1 MYQKIRTSLF
11 YISIAVFF
19 ISVPLTLIFSFG
31 YDVTWGK
38 LKFSRAGLINISSK
52 PEGAAVYLNGKY
64 TGEVTPASLKELK
77 PGIYDLR
84 LQLEDYYPWENSV
97 VVKDGMV
104 SDSKEV
110 TLFRRIPHM
119 DKINIEEV
127 ADFVLDKTRD
137 NIFFIS
143 KENNSLYKI
152 DTKGRTSRT
161 VYRLP
166 FSVEKI
172 KKWLISF
179 DNKKIV
185 YLVGNNIYVGFL
197 IDSDSRVAI
206 PKDFTIV
213 VPEEIV
219 DIFWYFDNEHIIVVE
234 TRDIKVF
241 ELFSQ
246 GKNNTVSLAT
256 LNYRR
261 PKVFYDAENNILYFT
276 DQQETSAGRYHNLY
290 KIQLGRHQ
298 ILPFME
304 EIEKK

>member
-19 ISVPLTLIFSFG
+19 VSVPLTLIFSFG
-31 YDVTWGK
+31 YDVTWSR

-64 TGEVTPASLKELK
+64 TGQATPASLKELK

-97 VVKDGMV
+97 VIKDGMV
-104 SDSKEV
+104 TNSKEI

-127 ADFVLDKTRD
+127 VDFALDKSRD

-143 KENNSLYKI
+143 KENNFVYKI
-152 DTKGRTSRT
+152 DTKGRASRV
-161 VYRLP
+161 VYQLP
-166 FSVEKI
+166 FSAEKV

-185 YLVGNNIYVGFL
+185 YLVGNKIYVGFL
-197 IDSDSRVAI
+197 IDSDSRV
-206 PKDFTIV
+206 PTLKDFTIV
-213 VPEEIV
+213 APE
-219 DIFWYFDNEHIIVVE
+219 
-234 TRDIKVF
+234 
-241 ELFSQ
+241 
-246 GKNNTVSLAT
+246 
-256 LNYRR
+256 
-261 PKVFYDAENNILYFT
+261 
-276 DQQETSAGRYHNLY
+276 
-290 KIQLGRHQ
+290 
-298 ILPFME
+298 
-304 EIEKK
+304 